1 MLAEVAQLDQVRPDA
16 HFFDDLGA
24 DSLVMARFC
33 ARVRKRPDLPT
44 VSMKDVYRHPTIASL
59 AVAFAP
65 VAAAPIPTARP
76 PAPAARPAPI
86 ERPAPVGT
94 PRYVLCGALQ
104 LLILIGLTA
113 LPALV
118 AARAYAWISAGA
130 DVLDVYLRS
139 VVFGGAAF
147 VGACALPIVAKW
159 VLVGRWRPQQ
169 IRIWSLHYLRFWLV
183 KTLIRTSPLAL
194 FAGSPIYVLY
204 LRALGAKIGR
214 GVVILS
220 RSLPVCTDLL
230 TIGAGTIVRKDVSM
244 ACYRAHADV
253 IQTGRVMLGRDV
265 LASESTVLDIDT
277 ALGDG
282 AQLGHRSALHTGQ
295 AVPAG
300 ERWHGSPAQRTH
312 VDFRTVEPVRCGTV
326 RRALYGFLQLLAAVV
341 LYFPMVVG
349 VVATVLAVFPRLSAF
364 VDAWVTAHGVGG
376 MVAEALLGSFLLVL
390 SGVVGGLLIVA
401 TVPRLLALAIR
412 PGRVYRLYGVRYWI
426 HRTIARLTNRNFLNA
441 LLGDSS
447 YIVGYQRLVGYDLN
461 RVEQTGSNFGQRT
474 AHENPYLVSIG
485 TGTMVADGLS
495 VNNAEYSS
503 TSFRVIR
510 TSIGARNF
518 LGNEIA
524 YPAQSRTGDNCLL
537 ATKVMVPV
545 DGPVREG
552 VGLLGSPAF
561 EIPRSV
567 ERDASVDQ
575 QLNGEAKR
583 LRLAAKN
590 RYNLRTI
597 GVTLLARW
605 MGIFLLA
612 LIAVLAGTLYG
623 RFGDAAVVVAF
634 VVAVPCGLAYG
645 VFVERA
651 ALAFQ
656 SLSPR
661 ICSIYDP
668 YFWWH
673 ERYWKTVAQAG
684 VFNGTPFKTCVL
696 RVLGVRIGRRVFDD
710 GTLLTERRLVRIG
723 DGCTLNAGSSVWC
736 HSQEDGA
743 FKSDRTVLGA
753 GVTLGVGALIHY
765 GVRIGDGAVIATDS
779 FLMKGEEVPPHAHWG
794 GNPAGEMP

>member
-1 MLAEVAQLDQVRPDA
+1 MARFCARVRKRPDLPTVSMKDVYRHPTVAGLAAALVAALPAPVPQAPSLPARWRPSPVPRRPRPASAATQQALAAVLAEVAQLDQVRPDA

-104 LLILIGLTA
+104 LVILIGLTA

-230 TIGAGTIVRKDVSM
+230 TIGAGTVVRKDVSM

-277 ALGDG
+277 ALGRRRAARPPVGSAYRSGRASGRALARVARAAHPRGLPDGRAGPLRHGAAGAVRIPPATRRGRALLPDGRRRGGDSARGVSPAGGVRGRLGDGSRRWRNGGRGAARLVPAGPRRRRWRSTDRGHRASTARTRHPTRSRLPPLRRALLDPPHHCAPDQSELPERAAGGQLLHRRLPAPCRIRPQPRRADRVELRPADGAREPVLGLDRYRDDGRRRAVGQQRGVLVHVLPRVRDVDRG
-282 AQLGHRSALHTGQ
+282 AQLPRQRDRIPGAEPHR
-295 AVPAG
+295 
-300 ERWHGSPAQRTH
+300 
-312 VDFRTVEPVRCGTV
+312 
-326 RRALYGFLQLLAAVV
+326 
-341 LYFPMVVG
+341 
-349 VVATVLAVFPRLSAF
+349 ATTACSRPR
-364 VDAWVTAHGVGG
+364 
-376 MVAEALLGSFLLVL
+376 
-390 SGVVGGLLIVA
+390 
-401 TVPRLLALAIR
+401 
-412 PGRVYRLYGVRYWI
+412 
-426 HRTIARLTNRNFLNA
+426 
-441 LLGDSS
+441 
-447 YIVGYQRLVGYDLN
+447 
-461 RVEQTGSNFGQRT
+461 
-474 AHENPYLVSIG
+474 
-485 TGTMVADGLS
+485 
-495 VNNAEYSS
+495 
-503 TSFRVIR
+503 
-510 TSIGARNF
+510 
-518 LGNEIA
+518 
-524 YPAQSRTGDNCLL
+524 
-537 ATKVMVPV
+537 
-545 DGPVREG
+545 
-552 VGLLGSPAF
+552 
-561 EIPRSV
+561 
-567 ERDASVDQ
+567 
-575 QLNGEAKR
+575 
-583 LRLAAKN
+583 
-590 RYNLRTI
+590 
-597 GVTLLARW
+597 
-605 MGIFLLA
+605 
-612 LIAVLAGTLYG
+612 
-623 RFGDAAVVVAF
+623 
-634 VVAVPCGLAYG
+634 
-645 VFVERA
+645 
-651 ALAFQ
+651 
-656 SLSPR
+656 
-661 ICSIYDP
+661 
-668 YFWWH
+668 
-673 ERYWKTVAQAG
+673 
-684 VFNGTPFKTCVL
+684 
-696 RVLGVRIGRRVFDD
+696 
-710 GTLLTERRLVRIG
+710 
-723 DGCTLNAGSSVWC
+723 
-736 HSQEDGA
+736 
-743 FKSDRTVLGA
+743 
-753 GVTLGVGALIHY
+753 
-765 GVRIGDGAVIATDS
+765 
-779 FLMKGEEVPPHAHWG
+779 
-794 GNPAGEMP
+794 